1 MKYSVRAK
9 RVQQRTAKVV
19 KAVMDEDGGGR
30 VGVRVQM
37 VGADKSETKC
47 GEKKKD
53 EGSQKMMKRSRG
65 KWMSGQRPNWT

>member
-9 RVQQRTAKVV
+9 GVQQRTAKVV

-37 VGADKSETKC
+37 VADKSETKC
-47 GEKKKD
+47 GERKKD
-53 EGSQKMMKRSRG
+53 
-65 KWMSGQRPNWT
+65 